1 MSPRIVALALLAL
14 VCFSV
19 LTGSFYTVRETET
32 AILTQ
37 FGRPI
42 GEPITEPGLHF
53 KVPFIQTVNRIEK
66 RVLEWD
72 GPANEMPTKDKTYV
86 EVDTFARWRIADP
99 AKYFVGLR
107 DERSAQSRL
116 EDIIGSEVRAA
127 VASHEL
133 IEIIRSQKGRAL
145 TEDPQKKG
153 AGAATIMPVAQRGRL
168 EIEHDIL
175 TASAPKLAPLGLELL
190 DVRIKRVSYNS
201 QVLDRIYKR
210 MISERQQIAQRFRS
224 EGEGEAARILGKKDR
239 DLREVESTAYKQVQQ
254 VQGEADAE
262 ASRIYAEAY
271 NQSPAAAEFYGF
283 LKTLETYRKIL
294 GPGTSVIFSTDSD
307 LFRLLKKSQPAP

>member
-1 MSPRIVALALLAL
+1 MSPRLIVFALLAIVAL
-14 VCFSV
+14 SV
-19 LTGSFYTVRETET
+19 LSGSFYTVRETEN

-53 KVPFIQTVNRIEK
+53 KLPFIQTVNRIEK
-66 RVLEWD
+66 RVLDWD

-86 EVDTFARWRIADP
+86 EVDTFARWRIADA

-133 IEIIRSQKGRAL
+133 IEIIRSQKGRTL

-153 AGAATIMPVAQRGRL
+153 AVAATVMPVAQRGRL

-175 TASAPKLAPLGLELL
+175 SASAPKLAPLGIELL
-190 DVRIKRVSYNS
+190 DVRIKRVNYNS

-210 MISERQQIAQRFRS
+210 MISERQQISQRFRS

-239 DLREVESTAYKQVQQ
+239 DLSEVESTAYKQVHQI
-254 VQGEADAE
+254 QGEADAE

-307 LFRLLKKSQPAP
+307 LFRLLKKAQPAP

>member
-1 MSPRIVALALLAL
+1 MNPRAALLAFL
-14 VCFSV
+14 SFAGFIV
-19 LTGSFYTVRETET
+19 LTGSFYTLKETET
-32 AILTQ
+32 AVITQ
-37 FGRPI
+37 FGRPV
-42 GEPITEPGLHF
+42 GKPATEAGLHF
-53 KVPFIQTVNRIEK
+53 KTPFIQTVNRIEK
-66 RVLEWD
+66 RVLEWN

-86 EVDTFARWRIADP
+86 EVEAFARWRIADP
-99 AKYFVGLR
+99 GLFFVGLR

-133 IEIIRSQKGRAL
+133 IEIIRSDKGRTL

-153 AGAATIMPVAQRGRL
+153 AVAATALPLVKRGRL
-168 EIEHDIL
+168 EIEKDIL
-175 TASAPKLAPLGLELL
+175 VAAALKIAPLGIELL
-190 DVRIKRVSYNS
+190 DVRIKRVNYNA

>member
-1 MSPRIVALALLAL
+1 
-14 VCFSV
+14 
-19 LTGSFYTVRETET
+19 
-32 AILTQ
+32 
-37 FGRPI
+37 
-42 GEPITEPGLHF
+42 
-53 KVPFIQTVNRIEK
+53 
-66 RVLEWD
+66 
-72 GPANEMPTKDKTYV
+72 
-86 EVDTFARWRIADP
+86 
-99 AKYFVGLR
+99 
-107 DERSAQSRL
+107 
-116 EDIIGSEVRAA
+116 
-127 VASHEL
+127 
-133 IEIIRSQKGRAL
+133 
-145 TEDPQKKG
+145 
-153 AGAATIMPVAQRGRL
+153 
-168 EIEHDIL
+168 
-175 TASAPKLAPLGLELL
+175 
-190 DVRIKRVSYNS
+190 
-201 QVLDRIYKR
+201 

>member
-1 MSPRIVALALLAL
+1 MSPRFVLSAILLLACL
-14 VCFSV
+14 IVFS
-19 LTGSFYTVRETET
+19 GSFYTVRETET
-32 AILTQ
+32 AIITQ
-37 FGRPI
+37 FGRPV
-42 GEPITEPGLHF
+42 GEPIKEPGLHY
-53 KVPFIQTVNRIEK
+53 KIPFIQTVNRIEK

-72 GPANEMPTKDKTYV
+72 GPANEMPTKDKTYLEV
-86 EVDTFARWRIADP
+86 EAFARWRIADP
-99 AKYFVGLR
+99 GLFFVGLR
-107 DERSAQSRL
+107 DQRTAQSRL
-116 EDIIGSEVRAA
+116 DGIIGNEIRTA
-127 VASHEL
+127 VAAHEL
-133 IEIIRSQKGRAL
+133 IEIIRSEKGRTL
-145 TEDPQKKG
+145 SEDPQKKG
-153 AGAATIMPVAQRGRL
+153 AVAATALPVVKRGRL
-168 EIEHDIL
+168 EIEKDIL
-175 TASAPKLAPLGLELL
+175 TAAELKLAPLGIELL
-190 DVRIKRVSYNS
+190 DVRIKRVNYNA